1 MPTPTLIGYIK
12 TVTFTLT
19 CGTGDSDLQTI
30 YAAYCAW
37 RRICSGLSS
46 NLTES
51 QFCQRNYLSS
61 RTFNAIE
68 DLKGQLITCIVD
80 AGFLQLSYEEKQSLA
95 RCRYQ
100 TFRRKYF
107 FTIPSGV
114 DSFSE
119 NDSVVN
125 AVIAAGF
132 YPKLLVRDGRGW
144 RNIANNQT
152 INVHPT
158 SVNRGNSFST
168 WLSYYGI
175 MQSSR

>member
-1 MPTPTLIGYIK
+1 MTGVGDSYFGCVI
-12 TVTFTLT
+12 
-19 CGTGDSDLQTI
+19 GDSDLQTI

-37 RRICSGLSS
+37 RRICSGVSA
-46 NLTES
+46 NFTET

-61 RTFNAIE
+61 RNLNAIE

-80 AGFLQLSYEEKQSLA
+80 AGFLQLSQEEKQYLA
-95 RCRYQ
+95 RSRFQ

-107 FTIPSGV
+107 FTIPQSV
-114 DSFSE
+114 DSLSE

-132 YPKLLVRDGRGW
+132 YPKLLVKDGKGW
-144 RNIANNQT
+144 RNVANNQN
-152 INVHPT
+152 ISIHPG
-158 SVNRGNSFST
+158 SVNRGSSTST

-175 MQSSR
+175 MQSLKYDFSP